1 MTEARIFKTNRNQ
14 AIRLP
19 KQLSFPEGVTRV
31 EIFHSGNALIV
42 VPSGRAWDD
51 FFDAPGVSADFM
63 SERGQP
69 AMQERDAL

>member
-31 EIFHSGNALIV
+31 EIFRSGNALIV
-42 VPSGRAWDD
+42 VPSERAWDD
-51 FFDAPGVSADFM
+51 FFEAAPVSSDFM
-63 SERGQP
+63 TEREQP